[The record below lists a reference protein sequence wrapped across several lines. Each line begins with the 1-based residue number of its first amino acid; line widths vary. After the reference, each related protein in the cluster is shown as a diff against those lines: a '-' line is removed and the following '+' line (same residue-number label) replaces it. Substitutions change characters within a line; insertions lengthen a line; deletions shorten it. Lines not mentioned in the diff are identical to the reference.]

1 MKQSIKHLLGGAVL
15 FALPLTLTSCE
26 DILGEWSKPAPVNVI
41 VTPDDGGGTT
51 DTSNQYYKW
60 DGTQLAAEDIPAG
73 AIEITD
79 ATTELSGGVYIVK
92 GDITLSAIMLKV
104 TGDSEL
110 ILCDGTE
117 LKVNGPIEDSNS
129 PTLYKLSIY
138 GQKNNTGKLTVTA
151 DGAHGLWVKDLD
163 IHGGDINITVN
174 PTYALSGINVD
185 NNINIYGGKVVA
197 TADMAGIENI
207 SGLALSQFKIFGGD
221 VTAIGRNAA
230 SGGWGIQG
238 ENITISGASTKLTA
252 TGGDAPA
259 SSGAPG
265 GHGIEGVLTVDGGTL
280 VATGGQGDGTGK
292 GGAGINGGATFNGGT
307 ITAIATKNLAILAN
321 NSNITVKTGINS
333 LKMTETTQS
342 DAAAKQL
349 NCWLDREWSTETFT
363 FGTTDVTTD
372 IVNGTT
378 TITDGAS
385 IDNYQNSGFDIN
397 RSGTSI
403 IITPV
408 AP

>member
-1 MKQSIKHLLGGAVL
+1 
-15 FALPLTLTSCE
+15 
-26 DILGEWSKPAPVNVI
+26 
-41 VTPDDGGGTT
+41 
-51 DTSNQYYKW
+51 
-60 DGTQLAAEDIPAG
+60 
-73 AIEITD
+73 
-79 ATTELSGGVYIVK
+79 
-92 GDITLSAIMLKV
+92 MLKV
-104 TGDSEL
+104 TDDSEL
-110 ILCDGTE
+110 ILCDGAE

-129 PTLYKLSIY
+129 PTLYKLSIF

-151 DGAHGLWVKDLD
+151 DDAHGLWVKDLD

-174 PTYALSGINVD
+174 PTYAMNGLNVD

-207 SGLALSQFKIFGGD
+207 SGLAISQFKIYGGD

-238 ENITISGASTKLTA
+238 ENITISGASTKLAA

-265 GHGIEGVLTVDGGTL
+265 GHGIEGVLTVNGGT
-280 VATGGQGDGTGK
+280 VTATGGQGDSND
-292 GGAGINGGATFNGGT
+292 GGAGIYGGATFNGGT
-307 ITAIATKNLAILAN
+307 ITAIATKKEAIYAF
-321 NSNITVKTGINS
+321 NSNITVKTGITS
-333 LKMTETTQS
+333 LKMTNNAVTS
-342 DAAAKQL
+342 PSAISL
-349 NCWLDREWSTETFT
+349 NLWLDKYGMETFT
-363 FGTTDVTTD
+363 FGTTDVTANWSGGSTSIAD
-372 IVNGTT
+372 
-378 TITDGAS
+378 DGEIA
-385 IDNYQNSGFDIN
+385 NYLSSGFKIN